1 MSNVRLQ
8 RKIGLSGAIFLLIG
22 NVIGA
27 SIFILPGSLA
37 GIAGPAVFIAYLIA
51 LIPAFFNT
59 LVAAQVGGI
68 LPVSAA
74 DYVFTS
80 TVLHPMLGFLK
91 VWAAMIGALVGGPI
105 LAYGFADY
113 FSYFAPEANRVFVAS
128 TAVIIMMV
136 INLLGIRSS
145 VKLQMVMV
153 SIFIS
158 ALLILAIGG
167 LFYIDKELLTP
178 IAPMGWG
185 AVISV
190 AVPAYYSY
198 TGFTM
203 LLSITEEIR
212 DPARNIPLITFYT
225 FLIVAF
231 VYTSVTFVVPGLI
244 PWQELGSIVA
254 PLSAAAA
261 TFLPEWYSIAITIA
275 ALLAAITSINMTII
289 TNSRSFFAVARNK
302 IYPDLFSKVSAR
314 TGEPNI
320 TIIIVAAVILIGI
333 AFQGNIRQYAS
344 VSVIGWMLYGIIWGI
359 ALVRLPKK
367 LPDHYNNAHF
377 KLGASALWTT
387 AIVNIIVG
395 VIFIY
400 IAVRDNTAPAMGYF
414 FLLFLG
420 AVYYFFRQRIL
431 ARRGISL
438 AALLKNETDEA
449 TRATTM

>member
-80 TVLHPMLGFLK
+80 TVFHPMLGFLK

-320 TIIIVAAVILIGI
+320 TIIIVAVVILIGI

-387 AIVNIIVG
+387 ATVNIIVG

-438 AALLKNETDEA
+438 EALLKNETDEA
-449 TRATTM
+449 TRATTA

>member
-320 TIIIVAAVILIGI
+320 TIIIVAVVILIGI

-387 AIVNIIVG
+387 AIMNIIVG

-449 TRATTM
+449 TRATAM

>member
-1 MSNVRLQ
+1 LSNVRLQ

-320 TIIIVAAVILIGI
+320 TIIIVAVVILIGI

-387 AIVNIIVG
+387 ATVNIIVG

-438 AALLKNETDEA
+438 EALLKNETDEA
-449 TRATTM
+449 TRATTA

>member
-387 AIVNIIVG
+387 ATVNIIVG

-449 TRATTM
+449 TRATAM

>member
-320 TIIIVAAVILIGI
+320 TIIIVAVVILIGV

-387 AIVNIIVG
+387 ATVNIIVG

-438 AALLKNETDEA
+438 EALLKNETDEA
-449 TRATTM
+449 TRATTA

>member
-1 MSNVRLQ
+1 LNNVRLQ

-449 TRATTM
+449 TRATTA

>member
-387 AIVNIIVG
+387 AIMNIIVG

-449 TRATTM
+449 TRATAM

>member
-1 MSNVRLQ
+1 M
-8 RKIGLSGAIFLLIG
+8 
-22 NVIGA
+22 
-27 SIFILPGSLA
+27 
-37 GIAGPAVFIAYLIA
+37 
-51 LIPAFFNT
+51 
-59 LVAAQVGGI
+59 GGI

-80 TVLHPMLGFLK
+80 TVLHPVLGFLK

-113 FSYFAPEANRVFVAS
+113 FSYFAPESSRVFIAS
-128 TAVIIMMV
+128 AVVLIMMF

-167 LFYIDKELLTP
+167 LFYIDIELLTP

-203 LLSITEEIR
+203 LLSITEEIQN
-212 DPARNIPLITFYT
+212 PSKNIPLITF
-225 FLIVAF
+225 FSFIIVAF

-261 TFLPEWYSIAITIA
+261 TFLPEWYSIAITVS
-275 ALLAAITSINMTII
+275 ALLAAITSINMIII
-289 TNSRSFFAVARNK
+289 TCSRSIFAVARNK
-302 IYPDLFSKVSAR
+302 IYPEFLSSVSAR
-314 TGEPNI
+314 TGEPNM
-320 TIIIVAAVILIGI
+320 TIIIVVFIILMGI
-333 AFQGNIRQYAS
+333 ALQGNIRQYAS
-344 VSVIGWMLYGIIWGI
+344 VSVIGYMLYGIIWGI

-367 LPDHYNNAHF
+367 LPQLYENAHF
-377 KLGASALWTT
+377 KLSKPTLWVT
-387 AIVNIIVG
+387 AVVNIIIG
-395 VIFIY
+395 ILFIF
-400 IAVRDNTAPAMGYF
+400 IAVRDNTVPAVGYF
-414 FLLFLG
+414 LLLMLG
-420 AVYYFFRQRIL
+420 PVYYYFRQRIL
-431 ARRGISL
+431 AARGISL
-438 AALLKNETDEA
+438 EALLKNEIEEA
-449 TRATTM
+449 SRATAS

>member
-1 MSNVRLQ
+1 MNNVRLQ

-449 TRATTM
+449 TRATTA

>member
-1 MSNVRLQ
+1 MNNVRLQ

-320 TIIIVAAVILIGI
+320 TIIIVAVVILIGI

-431 ARRGISL
+431 ARRGI
-438 AALLKNETDEA
+438 
-449 TRATTM
+449 